1 MCRRGVTISDYDAS
15 LLPKAGKAGRS
26 PAGGSMLSRL
36 SPLDNYEKPY
46 RNPAWTGIRQSTLI
60 PNDRI

>member
-36 SPLDNYEKPY
+36 SPLDNYE
-46 RNPAWTGIRQSTLI
+46 NLI
-60 PNDRI
+60 AIQRGRVYVKVR